1 MKVRSDMT
9 ALLGDGGEGEAAEVA
24 GRRFC
29 WGTIFGLCLGSGG
42 VGGISCRFLNDMAG
56 LAL

>member
-1 MKVRSDMT
+1 MT